1 MKKIIFLL
9 ILVLGA
15 ISATAQQPCYDRNR
29 LFAGTDQMRY
39 YPPKKGK
46 GYKKVK
52 THVDYNPKQVLTGV
66 YNPDVLVHWGM
77 THYTPNYWHRGYR
90 QMPYWPQWL
99 QHDPEFYY
107 YTRGGNTVFFSPGYR
122 SIGVTVDNQITFAA
136 VGNFIYVWETR
147 YGDTIAQLK
156 VYNGMHR
163 HFEVQTNYGV
173 MLAEVFVIN
182 GVRRLNWLTTSGQ
195 VIETYVLN

>member
-1 MKKIIFLL
+1 M
-9 ILVLGA
+9 
-15 ISATAQQPCYDRNR
+15 
-29 LFAGTDQMRY
+29 
-39 YPPKKGK
+39 
-46 GYKKVK
+46 
-52 THVDYNPKQVLTGV
+52 
-66 YNPDVLVHWGM
+66 
-77 THYTPNYWHRGYR
+77 
-90 QMPYWPQWL
+90 
-99 QHDPEFYY
+99 
-107 YTRGGNTVFFSPGYR
+107 FFSPGYR

-136 VGNFIYVWETR
+136 GADCIYVWETF

-195 VIETYVLN
+195 VLETYVLN